1 MGEPGVRGCPFPTAT
16 SPTPG
21 GLKHTRAGSW
31 VWSRKEEIRVS
42 AGLGPRGVSGGESV
56 TRVSAGNPGRSC
68 VAPSPQLGLRVRPTC
83 PLCAC
88 LYSGSRVQRELT
100 VSNPI
105 CKHPVSKLG
114 SWGQDQN
121 TGILRRHSSTH
132 EGSRNTYIPQVD
144 PRKPATTIRAMPA
157 RVPAASAGLVHL
169 GGRPGPSPSGTV
181 PVPASH
187 GLLLTDTPWC
197 RVVWG
202 RTAVIALSR

>member
-1 MGEPGVRGCPFPTAT
+1 MSVSHGHVPHTWRLKTHTCGLLGLEPERGNQGVGRVGSSWGFRGRIC
-16 SPTPG
+16 
-21 GLKHTRAGSW
+21 HTRLCWKPWAIL
-31 VWSRKEEIRVS
+31 R
-42 AGLGPRGVSGGESV
+42 GPLAP
-56 TRVSAGNPGRSC
+56 TRPPC
-68 VAPSPQLGLRVRPTC
+68 SPDLP
-83 PLCAC
+83 P
-88 LYSGSRVQRELT
+88 LYSGSRVQRELP